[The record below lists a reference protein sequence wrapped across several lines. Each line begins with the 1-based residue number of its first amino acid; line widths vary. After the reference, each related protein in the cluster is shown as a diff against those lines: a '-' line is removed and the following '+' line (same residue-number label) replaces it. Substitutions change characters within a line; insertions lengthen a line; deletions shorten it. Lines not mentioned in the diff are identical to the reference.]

1 MVNKK
6 ARKPK
11 GYAACGL
18 VSGDE
23 ERSLLWRRFSKFD
36 NSDTLGLSRLQAAIQ
51 IGDAQA

>member
-36 NSDTLGLSRLQAAIQ
+36 NSDTLELSRLQAAIQ